1 MSPVYCPF
9 VGPVFS
15 SFSSLDK
22 STELIPCIRFVIQ
35 QNGRSFENPP
45 LLDFSRT
52 DTRFVG
58 WNFACDVIHWY
69 EVFPCVV
76 AATDQRGNTKLLIF
90 KYINTEKA
98 VKSMQLSLCI
108 LSTEDGADDWTGS
121 WRTVLVRCHLGW
133 SQWPTVN

>member
-1 MSPVYCPF
+1 MSPFYCPF

-22 STELIPCIRFVIQ
+22 STELIPCVRCVIQ
-35 QNGRSFENPP
+35 QNGRPFENPP

-52 DTRFVG
+52 DTRFVHCWIFLERTPVLSDG
-58 WNFACDVIHWY
+58 ISLVTSFIQ
-69 EVFPCVV
+69 VFPCVV

-90 KYINTEKA
+90 RYINTEKA

-108 LSTEDGADDWTGS
+108 LSTKDGADD
-121 WRTVLVRCHLGW
+121 
-133 SQWPTVN
+133 